1 MKKEILNR
9 AKKIK
14 LIAMDLDGVLTKGEM
29 IVLESGEEIKIWD
42 IRDRLAYTLLKK
54 SGLIIDLAWITGRAS
69 KQVAI
74 RASELKIKY
83 LYQGI
88 PDKLVPFEEIVKT
101 GNYKYSEIAFL
112 GDDWLDIP
120 LLKRAGLSIC
130 PKDAVPEVRK
140 IARYISKYNGGY
152 GVFREA
158 VEIIL
163 RAQGAYRRV
172 FGIYNK

>member
-29 IVLESGEEIKIWD
+29 IVLESGEEVKIWD

-54 SGLIIDLAWITGRAS
+54 SGLDINLAWITGRAS
-69 KQVAI
+69 KQVEI
-74 RASELKIKY
+74 RAAELKIKY
-83 LYQGI
+83 FYQGI
-88 PDKLVPFEEIVKT
+88 PDKLAPFEEIVKI
-101 GNYKYSEIAFL
+101 GNYEYSQIAFL

-120 LLKRAGLSIC
+120 LLRRAGLSIC
-130 PKDAVPEVRK
+130 PKDAVPEAK
-140 IARYISKYNGGY
+140 KAAHYISKYNGGY

-163 RAQGAYRRV
+163 RAQGAYNRV